1 MYRSSRAGSTRLIY
15 SLFRDW
21 PFLSC
26 APLVLDVAHPHR
38 APLWTLLDQHSS
50 TSVHLRTAFVSVQVM
65 AAPLE
70 PPEPAGAAALRLPVA
85 VQQNIGGSCTPTL
98 QQMLV
103 LAEREASA
111 YKKELPLGRES
122 VRLGDHLREDVEYLQ
137 ALLQVSISS
146 FHVRCDNAQ
155 VGRWQAPR
163 QQAAART
170 GASSLEECLKSKQH
184 ELARHREELASYEE
198 AIQAGEQLWKD
209 VQYVGQLAHFA
220 LCNFRKGKREIERVR
235 LENRHPALHRGCRVS
250 SGHHTPR
257 PHHPLAPVRS
267 MDHPPPLRPVEHII
281 AKVHGSSVAINA
293 MRANLEST
301 KTEPAS
307 SLKEMVSCKK
317 QEANGYREELI
328 FCKDTIRSGA
338 HLFEEM
344 QRVEERIQRAVHSFH
359 LTIRGVERAGRRN

>member
-1 MYRSSRAGSTRLIY
+1 M
-15 SLFRDW
+15 D
-21 PFLSC
+21 P
-26 APLVLDVAHPHR
+26 
-38 APLWTLLDQHSS
+38 
-50 TSVHLRTAFVSVQVM
+50 
-65 AAPLE
+65 PLE
-70 PPEPAGAAALRLPVA
+70 PPEPADAAALRLPVV
-85 VQQNIGGSCTPTL
+85 VQQSIGSSCTPTL

-103 LAEREASA
+103 LAEREAS
-111 YKKELPLGRES
+111 
-122 VRLGDHLREDVEYLQ
+122 DHLREDVEYLQ

-155 VGRWQAPR
+155 VRRWQAPR
-163 QQAAART
+163 QQAAAQT
-170 GASSLEECLKSKQH
+170 SASSLEERLKSKQH

-220 LCNFRKGKREIERVR
+220 LCNFRKGKREIERR
-235 LENRHPALHRGCRVS
+235 APHPPA
-250 SGHHTPR
+250 TP
-257 PHHPLAPVRS
+257 PTCTCEEHGS
-267 MDHPPPLRPVEHII
+267 PPPLRPVEHVI

-293 MRANLEST
+293 MRASLEST

-359 LTIRGVERAGRRN
+359 LTIRGVERADRRN

>member
-1 MYRSSRAGSTRLIY
+1 
-15 SLFRDW
+15 
-21 PFLSC
+21 
-26 APLVLDVAHPHR
+26 
-38 APLWTLLDQHSS
+38 
-50 TSVHLRTAFVSVQVM
+50 M

-111 YKKELPLGRES
+111 YKKELPSAES
-122 VRLGDHLREDVEYLQ
+122 P
-137 ALLQVSISS
+137 
-146 FHVRCDNAQ
+146 CDNAQ

-220 LCNFRKGKREIERVR
+220 LCNFRKGKREIERR
-235 LENRHPALHRGCRVS
+235 APHTPATPPTCTCEEHGSPPAAS
-250 SGHHTPR
+250 SGGAYHR
-257 PHHPLAPVRS
+257 
-267 MDHPPPLRPVEHII
+267 
-281 AKVHGSSVAINA
+281 
-293 MRANLEST
+293 EST
-301 KTEPAS
+301 RVVGGHQCHAGEP
-307 SLKEMVSCKK
+307 
-317 QEANGYREELI
+317 
-328 FCKDTIRSGA
+328 
-338 HLFEEM
+338 
-344 QRVEERIQRAVHSFH
+344 
-359 LTIRGVERAGRRN
+359 GVDQNRAGLIA